1 MIFWVDKNSKRY
13 NKLILH
19 PGTSLVVAR
28 ADILILFFS
37 LNGEALKHA
46 IITGDI
52 KLLNT
57 DETDL
62 VTENINRLNLGIP
75 VITENL
81 NAPQDHHRME
91 NETSFEKSA
100 IPIDRRLPSDKMALI
115 YTSGT
120 TGYPKPAI
128 YSYGANLWAGSLGI
142 MLQWDDTSTVF
153 TGCPMFHT
161 LGSMMSC
168 TGALWNEASFA
179 FQPTFSASSFIKD
192 AAKFE
197 ATTFSYIG
205 EMMRF
210 VANTPETNYDKS
222 HKIKSAFG
230 PGLRPDIWNR
240 MHEKYG
246 NIHFAELYGSSEGI
260 VGLYNIGKNL
270 YDMSATI
277 WVLKLKI
284 QIRMTRDLYVGIHQH
299 YKK

>member
-1 MIFWVDKNSKRY
+1 MQLTRVYFR
-13 NKLILH
+13 
-19 PGTSLVVAR
+19 TFLVISHVH
-28 ADILILFFS
+28 ILISLFS

-52 KLLNT
+52 KLLHT

-62 VTENINRLNLGIP
+62 VTENIIRLNLGIP
-75 VITENL
+75 VITENSD
-81 NAPQDHHRME
+81 APRDHHRMK
-91 NETSFEKSA
+91 NEISFDKSA

-142 MLQWDDTSTVF
+142 MLNWDDSSTVF

-168 TGALWNEASFA
+168 TGALWNEAAFA

-210 VANTPETNYDKS
+210 VANTPETEFDKS

-260 VGLYNIGKNL
+260 VGLYNIGKEI
-270 YDMSATI
+270 YHIKVGCVFPIHT
-277 WVLKLKI
+277 V
-284 QIRMTRDLYVGIHQH
+284 IRSH
-299 YKK
+299 